1 MVREIVLIDKE
12 SGHAEGE
19 AMDISHAVAS
29 KAPVSIVPGGLAD
42 TSGAAVTVIAAG
54 VAQKAGEKRPALL
67 QRNIEV
73 LRGIIPDVVR
83 ANPDG
88 ILLIATNPVDAA
100 TFAAL
105 RLSGLPSSPVFGSGS
120 LLDTARLLT
129 VLSLRYCID
138 ARNTHAKQK
147 GEHGDSE
154 FVAWSSAA
162 VANMPLGEYSRLTGM
177 PYSVKER
184 ETVEAQVCFVAFV
197 FFWRLGASFFAF
209 ATSLL

>member
-1 MVREIVLIDKE
+1 MAEEGKIAIVGAGRVGSTFAYTLALSGMVREIVLIDKE
-12 SGHAEGE
+12 SGHVVGVALVFL
-19 AMDISHAVAS
+19 HVVAS

-105 RLSGLPSSPVFGSGS
+105 RLSGMPSSTVFGSGTV
-120 LLDTARLLT
+120 LDT
-129 VLSLRYCID
+129 
-138 ARNTHAKQK
+138 
-147 GEHGDSE
+147 
-154 FVAWSSAA
+154 
-162 VANMPLGEYSRLTGM
+162 SRLRTEHTKRNGN
-177 PYSVKER
+177 
-184 ETVEAQVCFVAFV
+184 EARKKQAYV
-197 FFWRLGASFFAF
+197 L
-209 ATSLL
+209 